1 MADDVMRLFDD
12 FAARFARGER
22 PDAREYL
29 AQAHDAADEL
39 AALID
44 RFLETVPPPPP
55 DEDALVAVQAW
66 LAGDP
71 PLLEL
76 RKRRG
81 VKVDGVVD
89 ALVERLGVDR
99 AKREKVKRY
108 YQQLETG
115 LLDPARVSGRV
126 FDALSETLHARVRE
140 ALTWRPR
147 PVAYESAFLRAD
159 AVPDARTLAYAPAA
173 AAEPAEQD
181 EIDKLFTA
189 GDE

>member
-1 MADDVMRLFDD
+1 MADEVMRLFDD

-29 AQAHDAADEL
+29 AQARDGADEL

-55 DEDALVAVQAW
+55 DEDALVAVEAW
-66 LAGDP
+66 LAGEP

-89 ALVERLGVDR
+89 ALVDQLSLDR
-99 AKREKVKRY
+99 AKRAKVKRY

-126 FDALSETLHARVRE
+126 FDALSETLHARVRD

-147 PVAYESAFLRAD
+147 PSALEGTYLRAD
-159 AVPDARTLAYAPAA
+159 AMADVRMLAHGPAA
-173 AAEPAEQD
+173 PELAERD
-181 EIDKLFTA
+181 EIDKLFT
-189 GDE
+189 GDNE

>member
-1 MADDVMRLFDD
+1 MADEVMRLFDD

-29 AQAHDAADEL
+29 AQARDGADEL

-55 DEDALVAVQAW
+55 DEDALVAVEAW
-66 LAGDP
+66 LRGKP
-71 PLLEL
+71 PLLEI
-76 RKRRG
+76 RARRG
-81 VKVDGVVD
+81 LKVDSVVD
-89 ALVERLGVDR
+89 ALVERLGLDR
-99 AKREKVKRY
+99 AKRAKVKRY

-126 FDALSETLHARVRE
+126 IDALSETLHARVRD

-147 PVAYESAFLRAD
+147 PAALEGLH
-159 AVPDARTLAYAPAA
+159 ARLAAHDRP
-173 AAEPAEQD
+173 PPSVSD
-181 EIDKLFTA
+181 HDPSL
-189 GDE
+189 GGGPR